1 MSMFMEFFRFELRLR
16 LKSLSTYVYFLLWLA
31 FSFFCVASESF
42 GPVGGSNGKVLLNGA
57 YANTV
62 DDIYSCL
69 FGVIVIAA
77 IFGTSIL
84 RDFQRDTY
92 QILFTKP
99 ISKFAYLGGRWAGS
113 FVTTVFAF
121 SGMLVGTWL
130 GTLAPWA
137 DQTRIG
143 PNHLWWYLQPFLSI
157 VVVQI
162 FFLGSLFFAVA
173 ALTRRI
179 FIVYLQG
186 VALFMLYLIGIT
198 VFFGTRSLEH
208 FWSGILDPIG
218 AMLLNAVTRYWSV
231 FEKNTLLLPLD
242 FSGYSP
248 GVFLYNRI
256 LWLSLGV
263 AALAGVWA
271 LFPMSVE
278 ALTLRSQGKR
288 AAKAREQD
296 DASQPR
302 VRSLVTNRLPR
313 VQQTFGAGTTLVQ
326 YRSLTQLRIRTIVR
340 EIPFWAIVGLL
351 VVFAINNGYFAGRVG
366 GQNVWPVTYLMLQA
380 VEGSATL
387 FFYIVAGL
395 YAAELVWRERDNRFD
410 GIHDALPIPT
420 ATDWLSKLTA
430 IAFVELVLL
439 SVTMLVG
446 VAMQTLAGYYHYE
459 ILQYAEELYLIVFPQ
474 ILAFAMFAMF
484 IQTLVSNKF
493 IGHGI
498 VIGTFVLQTVLF
510 NFGWENTLYLP
521 GGVPPY
527 IYSDM
532 NRYGHFVPAIAWAI
546 VYWFSI
552 FAALGVLSIAL
563 TRRGAEDG
571 LRARARLALG
581 AAPALGFAAGAFV
594 LLAAGAGGWFYY
606 NAHVLNE
613 YLNSKDR
620 RRIAADYERQFKQ
633 YELLPQ
639 PKVTAVDATIDIDP
653 AHRSFTGRGRYT
665 LQNKNAVPI
674 PEIHLSDANQ
684 SASHV
689 SFDRPFHLVSQS
701 ARNLYTI
708 YRLETPLAPGEVLR
722 MTFDVGHQSTG
733 FRDGN
738 ELAQF
743 AYNGSFFDREFF
755 PDIGYS
761 PEAEID
767 DPRRRREEGL
777 GPLQQMAPRGDAVYS
792 RLNLFTPNSDWI
804 SFHAIV
810 STSADQIAIAPG
822 YLQRDWEKAGR
833 HYYEYSMGDTHVL
846 NFYAFLSARYQVRRE
861 VYEGVN
867 GPINL
872 EVYYDP
878 DNAYD
883 IDDMLASSRAGL
895 AYYEANFSPFQFK
908 QYRILEYPRYRSF
921 AQSFPNTVPFSE
933 AIGFIIRLAKP
944 TDVDLSYFVTAHE
957 LAHQWWGHQLI
968 GGRVAGSNMMS
979 ETLAQY
985 SAYMVMQQKY
995 GKDYMHRVLR
1005 HFLDRYLRGR
1015 SGEVRSERPLALVER
1030 EPYVWYD
1037 KGGQVMYTLADYIGE
1052 DKVNLALHNF
1062 LMQYRYANATNQID
1076 ATEVA
1081 EGTGS
1086 TATATAAV
1094 ATATGASGGAD
1105 AVDKPYPDTRQLIE
1119 ALRAQTP
1126 AEFQYLI
1133 DDGFNRIVLYDNK
1146 ALTATARRTPA
1157 GKYEVT
1163 LEVQARKS
1171 QVDVDGKETP
1181 MALADYIEI
1190 GVFSG
1195 KKDEEKPLY
1204 LEKKKMTGERR
1215 TYTITVDEKPTFAG
1229 IDPYNKLI
1237 DRIADDNMIEVGDD

>member
-1 MSMFMEFFRFELRLR
+1 MSMFMEFFRFELRFR
-16 LKSLSTYVYFLLWLA
+16 SKSVSTYVYFLMWLA

-62 DDIYSCL
+62 NDVYSCL

-130 GTLAPWA
+130 GTFAPWA
-137 DQTRIG
+137 DHTRIG
-143 PNHLWWYLQPFLSI
+143 PNHLWWYLQPWLTI

-208 FWSGILDPIG
+208 FWSGILDPVG

-231 FEKNTLLLPLD
+231 LEKNTLMLPLD

-248 GVFLYNRI
+248 GVFLYNRL
-256 LWLSLGV
+256 LWLCVGST
-263 AALAGVWA
+263 ALVGVWA

-278 ALTLRSQGKR
+278 TLTLRFQGRR

-296 DASQPR
+296 AASQPQL
-302 VRSLVTNRLPR
+302 RSLVTRRLPR
-313 VQQTFGAGTTLVQ
+313 VQQIFGAATTFAQ
-326 YRSLTQLRIRTIVR
+326 YRTLTQLRIRTIVR

-351 VVFAINNGYFAGRVG
+351 IVFAINNGYFAGRVG

-410 GIHDALPIPT
+410 GIHDALPILS

-430 IAFVELVLL
+430 IAFVEWVLL
-439 SVTMLVG
+439 TVTMLVG
-446 VAMQTLAGYYHYE
+446 MAMQTLLGYHHYE
-459 ILQYAEELYLIVFPQ
+459 VYECVQELYFIVFPQ
-474 ILAFAMFAMF
+474 IMGFAIFAMFV
-484 IQTLVSNKF
+484 QTVVSNKF
-493 IGHGI
+493 VGHGI
-498 VIGTFVLQTVLF
+498 VIGTFVLQSVLF

-521 GGVPPY
+521 GAVPAY

-532 NRYGHFVPAIAWAI
+532 NRYGHFVPAITWAI
-546 VYWFSI
+546 IYWFSI
-552 FAALGVLSIAL
+552 FAVLGVLSIAI

-571 LRARARLALG
+571 LRARARLALR
-581 AAPALGFAAGAFV
+581 AAPALSFIGGAFA
-594 LLAAGAGGWFYY
+594 LLALGAGGWFYY

-620 RRIAADYERQFKQ
+620 RHIAADYERQFKQ

-653 AHRSFTGRGRYT
+653 AQRSFTGRGRYT
-665 LQNKNAVPI
+665 LQNKTAVAI
-674 PEIHLSDANQ
+674 PQIHVTDVQQAVSKL
-684 SASHV
+684 
-689 SFDRPFHLVSQS
+689 SFDRPFHLVSQ
-701 ARNLYTI
+701 APRNLYTI
-708 YRLETPLAPGEVLR
+708 YALDTPLAPGEVLT
-722 MTFDVGHQSTG
+722 MSFEVGHRSTG

-743 AYNGSFFDREFF
+743 AYNGTFFDMEFF
-755 PDIGYS
+755 PYIGY
-761 PEAEID
+761 AAAGEID
-767 DPRRRREEGL
+767 DPRRRREEHL
-777 GPLQQMAPRGDAVYS
+777 GPLQELAPRGDAVHS

-804 SFHAIV
+804 TFHAVV

-822 YLQRDWEKAGR
+822 YLQRDWEKDGR
-833 HYYEYSMGDTHVL
+833 HYYEYDMGGTHVL
-846 NFYAFLSARYQVRRE
+846 DFYSFLSGRYQVRHE
-861 VYEGVN
+861 VYQGVD

-878 DNAYD
+878 AHPYD
-883 IDDMLASSRAGL
+883 VDDMLASSRAGL
-895 AYYEANFSPFQFK
+895 GYYEANFSPFQFR
-908 QYRILEYPRYRSF
+908 QYRILEYPRYRTF

-944 TDVDLSYFVTAHE
+944 TDVDLTYFVTAHE
-957 LAHQWWGHQLI
+957 LGHQWWGHQLT
-968 GGRVAGSNMMS
+968 GGMVEGSNMMS

-1015 SGEVRSERPLALVER
+1015 SDEVRHERPLALVER

-1037 KGGQVMYTLADYIGE
+1037 KGGQIMYTLADYIGE
-1052 DKVNLALHNF
+1052 DKVNRALHNF
-1062 LMQYRYANATNQID
+1062 LMQYRYVNARNQ
-1076 ATEVA
+1076 
-1081 EGTGS
+1081 
-1086 TATATAAV
+1086 
-1094 ATATGASGGAD
+1094 AD
-1105 AVDKPYPDTRQLIE
+1105 AADDIRGAGAVDQVYPDTRQLIE

-1126 AEFQYLI
+1126 EEFQYLI
-1133 DDGFNRIVLYDNK
+1133 DDGFDRIVLYDDK
-1146 ALTATARRTPA
+1146 ALSATARRTAA

-1163 LEVQARKS
+1163 LEVQARKA
-1171 QVDVDGKETP
+1171 QVDPDGRETP
-1181 MALADYIEI
+1181 MPLADYIEI

-1204 LEKKKMTGERR
+1204 LQKKKMTSERQ
-1215 TYTITVDEKPTFAG
+1215 TYTILVDEPPTFAG

-1237 DRIADDNMIEVGDD
+1237 DRIADDNMMAVTNH